1 MGDNEFRSLRRSPV
15 DSSADLD
22 HEITDP
28 LAELARLIGQSASH
42 GAVGRADE
50 AADAEAPRAPH
61 WGDEEHAGPGREPPP
76 EARYDHSL
84 AASGQYSPLFPGN
97 AHDDAHDEP
106 YRDGAEEHA
115 AYDDE
120 PPQSGDQDAGDLD
133 AGDES
138 FGDEG
143 VAREDAG
150 DYSDAG
156 YDERYDE
163 PYEEER
169 SATPRRSRTGSLVLG
184 IVGLIALGS
193 AGAFGYRAMFGGGAF
208 PALPPII
215 KPSGTPVKIVPNH
228 DSQAAASNQTA
239 LANADAGEHLVSHE
253 EQPVD
258 VKPATPDPKGVTTLP
273 VISNTP
279 PEGVLPGT
287 QPPDTAAPGGE
298 ATGTATSAEG
308 EAAGAATP
316 SAPPPKPVHTLAIH
330 TDRSA
335 PGNPAAP
342 RERSARVGQAAG
354 PLSITPGGQIDTPFP
369 SRTRHAAATQASPP
383 SAAPLAQT
391 GSMTGG
397 YAVQVSAQRSE
408 ADAQATL
415 NALQTKY
422 PQQLRGQHGMVRRA
436 DLGAKGIYYRA
447 LVGPFGSAEEA
458 SRLCSSLKAAGG
470 NCIIQRI

>member
-1 MGDNEFRSLRRSPV
+1 MGDNEFRSLRRPPV
-15 DSSADLD
+15 DNSADPD

-28 LAELARLIGQSASH
+28 LAELARLIGQSRSH
-42 GAVGRADE
+42 GAVDRADE
-50 AADAEAPRAPH
+50 AADAEAPRAPY
-61 WGDEEHAGPGREPPP
+61 WGGEEHTGPGHERLPD
-76 EARYDHSL
+76 ARYDRPPV
-84 AASGQYSPLFPGN
+84 ASRQYSPLLPDD

-106 YRDGAEEHA
+106 YGDGAEEHA
-115 AYDDE
+115 AYDDD
-120 PPQSGDQDAGDLD
+120 PPQSGEQD

-138 FGDEG
+138 VGDEG
-143 VAREDAG
+143 VAHQDAG

-156 YDERYDE
+156 YDEGYDE

-169 SATPRRSRTGSLVLG
+169 SGTSRRSRTGSVVLG

-193 AGAFGYRAMFGGGAF
+193 AGAFGYRAMFGGAAF

-228 DSQAAASNQTA
+228 DSQAAAPNQSA
-239 LANADAGEHLVSHE
+239 LANAGAGEHLVSHE

-258 VKPATPDPKGVTTLP
+258 VKPATPAPKGVTTLP

-279 PEGVLPGT
+279 PDGVLPGT
-287 QPPDTAAPGGE
+287 QPPAGGE
-298 ATGTATSAEG
+298 ATGTATSAE
-308 EAAGAATP
+308 AADADTP

-335 PGNPAAP
+335 PGNPTAP
-342 RERSARVGQAAG
+342 RERSARVGEAAG

-369 SRTRHAAATQASPP
+369 SRTRHAEATQASPP

-391 GSMTGG
+391 GAMTGG
-397 YAVQVSAQRSE
+397 YAVQVAAQRSQ

>member
-1 MGDNEFRSLRRSPV
+1 MGDNEFRSLRRPPV
-15 DSSADLD
+15 DTSADPD

-28 LAELARLIGQSASH
+28 LAELARLIGQSGLH

-50 AADAEAPRAPH
+50 EADAEPPRAPP
-61 WGDEEHAGPGREPPP
+61 WGGEEDAEPGHEPPP
-76 EARYDHSL
+76 DDRYDHPP
-84 AASGQYSPLFPGN
+84 AASRQYSPLLPD
-97 AHDDAHDEP
+97 ARDDAHDE
-106 YRDGAEEHA
+106 RFGDGAEEHA

-120 PPQSGDQDAGDLD
+120 PPQSGDPDAGE
-133 AGDES
+133 ES

-143 VAREDAG
+143 VAHEDAG

-156 YDERYDE
+156 YDEAYDE

-169 SATPRRSRTGSLVLG
+169 SGTARRSRTSSIVLG
-184 IVGLIALGS
+184 VVGLIALGS
-193 AGAFGYRAMFGGGAF
+193 AGAFGYRAMFGGAAF

-228 DSQAAASNQTA
+228 DSQAAAPNQTA
-239 LANADAGEHLVSHE
+239 LANAGDGEHLVSHE
-253 EQPVD
+253 EKPVD
-258 VKPATPDPKGVTTLP
+258 VKPATPALNGVTTLP

-279 PEGVLPGT
+279 PDGVWPGT
-287 QPPDTAAPGGE
+287 QAPAAAAPAGAE

-308 EAAGAATP
+308 TAGADTP
-316 SAPPPKPVHTLAIH
+316 SAPPPKPVHTLAVH
-330 TDRSA
+330 AGSA
-335 PGNPAAP
+335 PGNPAAA
-342 RERSARVGQAAG
+342 RERSGG
-354 PLSITPGGQIDTPFP
+354 PLSITPGGQTDTSFP
-369 SRTRHAAATQASPP
+369 SRSRHAEATQASPP

-397 YAVQVSAQRSE
+397 YAVQVSSQRSE

-470 NCIIQRI
+470 NCIIQKI